1 MNKLFDLRFVIG
13 VFFAVVGLLIL
24 IYAFLT
30 KETSQS
36 VNQWCGGLFILF
48 GMVMIF
54 LSFQK
59 DAGDELLQES

>member
-13 VFFAVVGLLIL
+13 LFFAVVGLLIL